1 MNLPEPGTRKA
12 LQRRRTKSGYTFVRV
27 TKVTRA
33 LLAKLEAQHDEPLDA
48 LVFYLAARELG
59 YNYVALLSVI
69 DTALTQRRVGVAPA
83 AGGRR

>member
-12 LQRRRTKSGYTFVRV
+12 LHRRRTKSGYTFVRV
-27 TKVTRA
+27 TKATRA
-33 LLAKLEAQHDEPLDA
+33 LLAKLENQYDEPLDA

-59 YNYVALLSVI
+59 YNYVALLSVL
-69 DTALTQRRVGVAPA
+69 DTALAQRRVGVAPA

>member
-1 MNLPEPGTRKA
+1 MNLPEPGVRKA
-12 LQRRRTKSGYTFVRV
+12 LKRRRTKSGYTWIRV

-33 LLAKLEAQHDEPLDA
+33 LVAKLESQYDEPVDA
-48 LVFYLAARELG
+48 LVFYLAAKELG